1 VPFKYSVNRGMRI
14 EVMVGPV
21 RTTALI
27 DSGAQATVGNLALR
41 AALARRRGEHGQEDD
56 AIIGVTEDVQ
66 QAARVRIP
74 SIVAGDLLVK
84 NAEILFADLHIFEHW
99 QMVSKPALI
108 IGMDVLGV
116 LDTLVIDYRRNELQ
130 IKVRR

>member
-1 VPFKYSVNRGMRI
+1 
-14 EVMVGPV
+14 V
-21 RTTALI
+21 R
-27 DSGAQATVGNLALR
+27 S
-41 AALARRRGEHGQEDD
+41 
-56 AIIGVTEDVQ
+56 
-66 QAARVRIP
+66 AARVRIP

-99 QMVSKPALI
+99 QLVSKPALI

-130 IKVRR
+130 IKVGR

>member
-1 VPFKYSVNRGMRI
+1 V
-14 EVMVGPV
+14 
-21 RTTALI
+21 
-27 DSGAQATVGNLALR
+27 TVGNLALR
-41 AALARRRGEHGQEDD
+41 EALARRRSEHGQYDD
-56 AIIGVTEDVQ
+56 AIIGVTEDIQ

-84 NAEILFADLHIFEHW
+84 NAEIMFSNLDIFEHW
-99 QMVSKPALI
+99 QLVSKPALI
-108 IGMDVLGV
+108 IGMDVLGA